1 MPFPPEHSFLF
12 WYLLDPQTFF
22 LSLAWYI
29 YSCTPNSWQFLYFYS
44 NSGISRSHNVCHL
57 SPSASR
63 SHCINVHTFLGLA
76 LVLNPLSLESP
87 PETMSVSIQTYIWPL
102 ASNHFLHILSQ
113 FLLVLDSKDA
123 CIFLHV
129 LFFQLSTVIVGFNV
143 NIFES
148 PELGAWLEELSW
160 LPSLTWDEP
169 L

>member
-1 MPFPPEHSFLF
+1 MLVLWRPVLLYAILQYRSNIDAFFPRIFLPI
-12 WYLLDPQTFF
+12 LVSSRPSDFF

-57 SPSASR
+57 SLNASR

-76 LVLNPLSLESP
+76 LVLNPVSLESP
-87 PETMSVSIQTYIWPL
+87 PETVSVSIQTYIWPL

-129 LFFQLSTVIVGFNV
+129 LFSSYQL
-143 NIFES
+143 
-148 PELGAWLEELSW
+148 W
-160 LPSLTWDEP
+160 
-169 L
+169 

>member
-1 MPFPPEHSFLF
+1 MQYCNIIAILMPFPPEHSFLF

-63 SHCINVHTFLGLA
+63 SHCINVHNFLGLA
-76 LVLNPLSLESP
+76 LVLNPVSLESP

-102 ASNHFLHILSQ
+102 ASNTSYIFSLNSCWFLIARMHASSSMSFFPVINC
-113 FLLVLDSKDA
+113 DSW
-123 CIFLHV
+123 F
-129 LFFQLSTVIVGFNV
+129 
-143 NIFES
+143 
-148 PELGAWLEELSW
+148 
-160 LPSLTWDEP
+160 
-169 L
+169 